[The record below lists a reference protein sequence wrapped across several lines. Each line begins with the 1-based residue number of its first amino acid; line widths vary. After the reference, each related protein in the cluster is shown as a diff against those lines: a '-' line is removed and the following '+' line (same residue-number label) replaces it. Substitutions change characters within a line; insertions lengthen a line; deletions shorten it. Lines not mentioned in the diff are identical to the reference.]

1 MLDVGGVPNLVPLP
15 KLEKL
20 YDMKDFP
27 EMCDM
32 FKSGGDECLIV
43 GAGAA
48 PYTFLDRNAE
58 ASVSKYLQPKTC
70 TWPPK
75 YRRFTPK

>member
-32 FKSGGDECLIV
+32 FRSGADECLIV

-58 ASVSKYLQPKTC
+58 ASTLDYLIRDA
-70 TWPPK
+70 
-75 YRRFTPK
+75 RRN